1 MKLLD
6 NSTIVTGILYQH
18 RDSSD
23 TQLLGGL
30 TIDIKLFDN
39 IPITGL
45 IYRQERSAED
55 KILSGVKV
63 TGVVYR
69 HADDLDD
76 VILRSSR
83 IRGVIFQSRSADLS
97 EVARGSDNVDASSRV
112 RGSLEQGL
120 PEGSQI
126 VGLICH
132 KKDTGEEQ
140 VITGPRVNL
149 KILNSYSVV
158 GIMYEGPDEESIKRL
173 TGSNITGLLFQQQK
187 ADNETILGDMA
198 LVGIIYQDKGVIS
211 ERLSAFASFA
221 LDSCERCSLYTADFR
236 HYRSRSANLARFLA
250 LRFPCSP
257 ITCDHVVTSPNGD
270 CPGHHPCLP
279 TISIPEAAGV
289 IARCFLMRPIAQH
302 QSEQQY
308 SLGTT

>member
-1 MKLLD
+1 VKLLD
-6 NSTIVTGILYQH
+6 NSTIVTGILYQY
-18 RDSSD
+18 RDSTD

-39 IPITGL
+39 IPITGFT
-45 IYRQERSAED
+45 YRQERSAED
-55 KILSGVKV
+55 KILSGVHV
-63 TGVVYR
+63 TGIVYQY
-69 HADDLDD
+69 ADDLDD

-83 IRGVIFQSRSADLS
+83 ISGVIFQSRGAAVS
-97 EVARGSDNVDASSRV
+97 EAAGGSDNVDASSGV
-112 RGSLEQGL
+112 RGSLDQGL

-132 KKDTGEEQ
+132 RNDTGEDQ

-187 ADNETILGDMA
+187 ADNETIIGDMA

-211 ERLSAFASFA
+211 GRLSGSRHTLSIAASVVLYILLISGILGLVLLILPDFSPFSYLA
-221 LDSCERCSLYTADFR
+221 LPSAATVVLLLLMVIVPVIILVYRR
-236 HYRSRSANLARFLA
+236 YRSRKQLA
-250 LRFPCSP
+250 L
-257 ITCDHVVTSPNGD
+257 
-270 CPGHHPCLP
+270 
-279 TISIPEAAGV
+279 
-289 IARCFLMRPIAQH
+289 
-302 QSEQQY
+302 
-308 SLGTT
+308 

>member
-6 NSTIVTGILYQH
+6 DSTIVTGVLYQH
-18 RDSSD
+18 RDSTD

-30 TIDIKLFDN
+30 TIDIKLFDK
-39 IPITGL
+39 IPITGFT
-45 IYRQERSAED
+45 YRQERSAED

-69 HADDLDD
+69 YADDLDD

-83 IRGVIFQSRSADLS
+83 IGGVIFQSRSAAVS
-97 EVARGSDNVDASSRV
+97 EAAGGSDNVDASSGV
-112 RGSLEQGL
+112 RGSLDEGL

-132 KKDTGEEQ
+132 RNDTGEDQ

-187 ADNETILGDMA
+187 ADNETIIGDMA

-211 ERLSAFASFA
+211 EKLSGSRHTLSMAASVVLYILLISGILGLVLLILPDFSPFSYLA
-221 LDSCERCSLYTADFR
+221 LPSAATVVLLLLMVIVPVIILVYRR
-236 HYRSRSANLARFLA
+236 YRSQKQLA
-250 LRFPCSP
+250 P
-257 ITCDHVVTSPNGD
+257 
-270 CPGHHPCLP
+270 
-279 TISIPEAAGV
+279 
-289 IARCFLMRPIAQH
+289 
-302 QSEQQY
+302 
-308 SLGTT
+308 

>member
-1 MKLLD
+1 VKLLD
-6 NSTIVTGILYQH
+6 NSTIVTGILYQY
-18 RDSSD
+18 RDSTD

-39 IPITGL
+39 IPITGFT
-45 IYRQERSAED
+45 YRQERSAED
-55 KILSGVKV
+55 KILSGVHV
-63 TGVVYR
+63 TGIVYQY
-69 HADDLDD
+69 ADDLDD

-83 IRGVIFQSRSADLS
+83 IRGVIFQSRGAAVS
-97 EVARGSDNVDASSRV
+97 EAAGGSDNVDASSGV
-112 RGSLEQGL
+112 RGSLDQGL

-132 KKDTGEEQ
+132 RNDTGEDQ

-187 ADNETILGDMA
+187 ADNETIIGDMA

-211 ERLSAFASFA
+211 EKLSGSRHTLSMAASVVLYILLISGILGLVLLILPDFSPFSYLA
-221 LDSCERCSLYTADFR
+221 LPSAATVVLLLLMVIVPVIILVYRR
-236 HYRSRSANLARFLA
+236 YRSQKQLA
-250 LRFPCSP
+250 P
-257 ITCDHVVTSPNGD
+257 
-270 CPGHHPCLP
+270 
-279 TISIPEAAGV
+279 
-289 IARCFLMRPIAQH
+289 
-302 QSEQQY
+302 
-308 SLGTT
+308 

>member
-6 NSTIVTGILYQH
+6 DSTIVTGVLYQH
-18 RDSSD
+18 RDSTD

-30 TIDIKLFDN
+30 TIDIKLFDK
-39 IPITGL
+39 IPITGFT
-45 IYRQERSAED
+45 YCQERSAED

-69 HADDLDD
+69 YADDLDD

-83 IRGVIFQSRSADLS
+83 IGGVIFQSRSAAVS
-97 EVARGSDNVDASSRV
+97 EAAGGSDNVDASSGV
-112 RGSLEQGL
+112 RGSLDEGL

-132 KKDTGEEQ
+132 RNDTGEDQ

-187 ADNETILGDMA
+187 ADNETIIGDMA

-211 ERLSAFASFA
+211 GRLSGLRHTLSIAASVVLYILLISGILGLVLLILPDFSPFSYLA
-221 LDSCERCSLYTADFR
+221 LPSAATVVLLLLMVIVPVIILVYRR
-236 HYRSRSANLARFLA
+236 YRSQKQLA
-250 LRFPCSP
+250 P
-257 ITCDHVVTSPNGD
+257 
-270 CPGHHPCLP
+270 
-279 TISIPEAAGV
+279 
-289 IARCFLMRPIAQH
+289 
-302 QSEQQY
+302 
-308 SLGTT
+308 

>member
-1 MKLLD
+1 VKLLD
-6 NSTIVTGILYQH
+6 NSTIVTGILYQY
-18 RDSSD
+18 RDSTD

-39 IPITGL
+39 IPITGFT
-45 IYRQERSAED
+45 YRQERSAED
-55 KILSGVKV
+55 KILSGVHV
-63 TGVVYR
+63 TGIVYQY
-69 HADDLDD
+69 ADDLDD

-83 IRGVIFQSRSADLS
+83 IRGMIFQSRGAAVS
-97 EVARGSDNVDASSRV
+97 EAAGGSDNVDASSGV
-112 RGSLEQGL
+112 RGSLDQGL

-132 KKDTGEEQ
+132 RNDTGEDQ

-187 ADNETILGDMA
+187 ADNETIIGDMA

-211 ERLSAFASFA
+211 GRLSGSRHTLSISASVVLYILLISGILGLVLLILPDFSPFSYLA
-221 LDSCERCSLYTADFR
+221 LPSAATVVLLLLMVIVPVIILVYRR
-236 HYRSRSANLARFLA
+236 YRSRKQLA
-250 LRFPCSP
+250 L
-257 ITCDHVVTSPNGD
+257 
-270 CPGHHPCLP
+270 
-279 TISIPEAAGV
+279 
-289 IARCFLMRPIAQH
+289 
-302 QSEQQY
+302 
-308 SLGTT
+308 

>member
-6 NSTIVTGILYQH
+6 NSTIVTGILYQY
-18 RDSSD
+18 RDSTD

-39 IPITGL
+39 IPITGFT
-45 IYRQERSAED
+45 YRQERSAED
-55 KILSGVKV
+55 KILSGVHV
-63 TGVVYR
+63 TGIVYQY
-69 HADDLDD
+69 ADDLDD

-83 IRGVIFQSRSADLS
+83 IRGVIFQSRGAAVS
-97 EVARGSDNVDASSRV
+97 EAAGGSDNLDASSGV
-112 RGSLEQGL
+112 RGSLDQGL

-132 KKDTGEEQ
+132 RNDTGEDQ

-187 ADNETILGDMA
+187 ADNETIIGDMA

-211 ERLSAFASFA
+211 GRLSGSRHTLSISASVVLYILLISGILGLVLLILPDFSPFSYLA
-221 LDSCERCSLYTADFR
+221 LPSAATVVLLLLMVIVPVIILVYRR
-236 HYRSRSANLARFLA
+236 YRSRKQLA
-250 LRFPCSP
+250 S
-257 ITCDHVVTSPNGD
+257 
-270 CPGHHPCLP
+270 
-279 TISIPEAAGV
+279 
-289 IARCFLMRPIAQH
+289 
-302 QSEQQY
+302 
-308 SLGTT
+308 

>member
-6 NSTIVTGILYQH
+6 NSTIVTGILYQY
-18 RDSSD
+18 RDSTD

-39 IPITGL
+39 IPITGFT
-45 IYRQERSAED
+45 YRQERSAED
-55 KILSGVKV
+55 KILSGVHV
-63 TGVVYR
+63 TGIVYQY
-69 HADDLDD
+69 ADDLDD

-83 IRGVIFQSRSADLS
+83 IRGVIFQSRGAAVS
-97 EVARGSDNVDASSRV
+97 EAAGGSDNVDASSGV
-112 RGSLEQGL
+112 RGSLDQGL

-132 KKDTGEEQ
+132 RNDTGEDQ

-187 ADNETILGDMA
+187 ADNETIIGNMA

-211 ERLSAFASFA
+211 EKLSGSRHTLSMAASVVLYILLISGILGLVLLILPDFSPFSYLA
-221 LDSCERCSLYTADFR
+221 LPSAATVVLLLLMVIVPVIILVYRR
-236 HYRSRSANLARFLA
+236 YRSQKQLA
-250 LRFPCSP
+250 P
-257 ITCDHVVTSPNGD
+257 
-270 CPGHHPCLP
+270 
-279 TISIPEAAGV
+279 
-289 IARCFLMRPIAQH
+289 
-302 QSEQQY
+302 
-308 SLGTT
+308 

>member
-1 MKLLD
+1 VKLLD
-6 NSTIVTGILYQH
+6 NSTIVTGILYQY
-18 RDSSD
+18 RDSTD

-39 IPITGL
+39 IPITGFT
-45 IYRQERSAED
+45 YRQERSAED
-55 KILSGVKV
+55 KILSGVHV
-63 TGVVYR
+63 TGIVYQY
-69 HADDLDD
+69 ADDLDD

-83 IRGVIFQSRSADLS
+83 IRGMIFQSRGAAVS
-97 EVARGSDNVDASSRV
+97 EAAGGSDNVDASSGV
-112 RGSLEQGL
+112 RGSLDQGL

-132 KKDTGEEQ
+132 RNDTGEDQ

-187 ADNETILGDMA
+187 ADNETIIGDMA

-211 ERLSAFASFA
+211 GRLSGSRHTLSISASVVLYILLISGILGLVLLILPDFSPFSYLA
-221 LDSCERCSLYTADFR
+221 LPSAATVVLLLLMVIVPVIILVYRR
-236 HYRSRSANLARFLA
+236 YRSRKQLA
-250 LRFPCSP
+250 S
-257 ITCDHVVTSPNGD
+257 
-270 CPGHHPCLP
+270 
-279 TISIPEAAGV
+279 
-289 IARCFLMRPIAQH
+289 
-302 QSEQQY
+302 
-308 SLGTT
+308 

>member
-1 MKLLD
+1 VKLLD
-6 NSTIVTGILYQH
+6 NSTIVTGVLYQH

-23 TQLLGGL
+23 IQLLGGL
-30 TIDIKLFDN
+30 TIDIKLFDK
-39 IPITGL
+39 IPITGFT
-45 IYRQERSAED
+45 YRQERSAED

-69 HADDLDD
+69 YADDLDD

-83 IRGVIFQSRSADLS
+83 IRGVIFQIRSEAVS
-97 EVARGSDNVDASSRV
+97 EAAGGSDNVDASSGV
-112 RGSLEQGL
+112 RGSLDEGL

-132 KKDTGEEQ
+132 RNDTGEDQ

-187 ADNETILGDMA
+187 ADNETIIGDMA

-211 ERLSAFASFA
+211 EKLSGSRHTLSMAASVVLYILLISGILGLVLLILPDFSPFSYLA
-221 LDSCERCSLYTADFR
+221 LPSAATVVLLLLMVIVPVIILVYRR
-236 HYRSRSANLARFLA
+236 YRSQKQLA
-250 LRFPCSP
+250 P
-257 ITCDHVVTSPNGD
+257 
-270 CPGHHPCLP
+270 
-279 TISIPEAAGV
+279 
-289 IARCFLMRPIAQH
+289 
-302 QSEQQY
+302 
-308 SLGTT
+308 

>member
-6 NSTIVTGILYQH
+6 NSTIVTGVLYQQ
-18 RDSSD
+18 RDSTD
-23 TQLLGGL
+23 IQLLGGL

-39 IPITGL
+39 IPITGFT
-45 IYRQERSAED
+45 YRQERSAED

-63 TGVVYR
+63 TGIVYR
-69 HADDLDD
+69 YADDLDD

-83 IRGVIFQSRSADLS
+83 IRGVIFQSRGAAVS
-97 EVARGSDNVDASSRV
+97 EAAGGSDNVDASSGV
-112 RGSLEQGL
+112 LGSLAHGL

-132 KKDTGEEQ
+132 RNDTGEDR

-187 ADNETILGDMA
+187 ADNETIIGDMA

-211 ERLSAFASFA
+211 ERLSGSRHTLSMAASVVLYILLISGILGLVLLILPDFSPFSYLA
-221 LDSCERCSLYTADFR
+221 LPSAAAVVLLLLMVIVPVIILVYRR
-236 HYRSRSANLARFLA
+236 YRSQKQLA
-250 LRFPCSP
+250 P
-257 ITCDHVVTSPNGD
+257 
-270 CPGHHPCLP
+270 
-279 TISIPEAAGV
+279 
-289 IARCFLMRPIAQH
+289 
-302 QSEQQY
+302 
-308 SLGTT
+308 

>member
-6 NSTIVTGILYQH
+6 NSTIVTGILYQY
-18 RDSSD
+18 RDSTD

-39 IPITGL
+39 IPITGFT
-45 IYRQERSAED
+45 YRQERSAED
-55 KILSGVKV
+55 KILSGVHV
-63 TGVVYR
+63 TGIVYQY
-69 HADDLDD
+69 ADDLDD

-83 IRGVIFQSRSADLS
+83 IRGMIFQSRGAAVS
-97 EVARGSDNVDASSRV
+97 EAAGGSDNVDASSGV
-112 RGSLEQGL
+112 RGSLDQGL

-132 KKDTGEEQ
+132 RNDTGEDQ

-187 ADNETILGDMA
+187 ADNETIIGDMA

-211 ERLSAFASFA
+211 GRLSGSRHTLSISASVVLYILLISGILGLVLLILPDFSPFSYLA
-221 LDSCERCSLYTADFR
+221 LPSAATVVLLLLMVIVPVIILVYRR
-236 HYRSRSANLARFLA
+236 YRSRKQLA
-250 LRFPCSP
+250 S
-257 ITCDHVVTSPNGD
+257 
-270 CPGHHPCLP
+270 
-279 TISIPEAAGV
+279 
-289 IARCFLMRPIAQH
+289 
-302 QSEQQY
+302 
-308 SLGTT
+308 

>member
-6 NSTIVTGILYQH
+6 NSTIVTGVLYQQ
-18 RDSSD
+18 RDSTD
-23 TQLLGGL
+23 IQLLGGL

-39 IPITGL
+39 IPITGFT
-45 IYRQERSAED
+45 YRQERSAED

-63 TGVVYR
+63 TGIVYR
-69 HADDLDD
+69 YADDLDD

-83 IRGVIFQSRSADLS
+83 IRGVIFQSRGAAVS
-97 EVARGSDNVDASSRV
+97 EAAGGSDNVDASSGV
-112 RGSLEQGL
+112 RGSLAQGL

-132 KKDTGEEQ
+132 RNDTGEDR

-187 ADNETILGDMA
+187 ADNETIIGDMA

-211 ERLSAFASFA
+211 ERLSGSRHTLSMAASVVLYILLISGILGLVLLILPDFSPFSYLA
-221 LDSCERCSLYTADFR
+221 LPSAAAVVLLLLMVIVPVIILVYRR
-236 HYRSRSANLARFLA
+236 YRSQKQLA
-250 LRFPCSP
+250 P
-257 ITCDHVVTSPNGD
+257 
-270 CPGHHPCLP
+270 
-279 TISIPEAAGV
+279 
-289 IARCFLMRPIAQH
+289 
-302 QSEQQY
+302 
-308 SLGTT
+308 

>member
-6 NSTIVTGILYQH
+6 NSTIVTGILYQY
-18 RDSSD
+18 RDSTD

-39 IPITGL
+39 IPITGFT
-45 IYRQERSAED
+45 YRQERSAED
-55 KILSGVKV
+55 KILSGVHV
-63 TGVVYR
+63 TGIVYQY
-69 HADDLDD
+69 ADDLDD

-83 IRGVIFQSRSADLS
+83 IRGVIFQSRGAAVS
-97 EVARGSDNVDASSRV
+97 EAAGGSDNVDASSGV
-112 RGSLEQGL
+112 RGSLDQGL

-132 KKDTGEEQ
+132 RNDTGEDQ

-187 ADNETILGDMA
+187 ADNETIIGDMA

-211 ERLSAFASFA
+211 EKLSGSRHTLSMAASVVLYILLISGILGLVLLILPDFSPFSYLA
-221 LDSCERCSLYTADFR
+221 LPSAATVVLLLLMVIVPVIILVYRR
-236 HYRSRSANLARFLA
+236 YRSRKQLA
-250 LRFPCSP
+250 L
-257 ITCDHVVTSPNGD
+257 
-270 CPGHHPCLP
+270 
-279 TISIPEAAGV
+279 
-289 IARCFLMRPIAQH
+289 
-302 QSEQQY
+302 
-308 SLGTT
+308 

>member
-6 NSTIVTGILYQH
+6 NSTIVTGILYQY
-18 RDSSD
+18 RDSTD

-39 IPITGL
+39 IPITGFT
-45 IYRQERSAED
+45 YRQERSAED
-55 KILSGVKV
+55 KILSGVHV
-63 TGVVYR
+63 TGIVYQY
-69 HADDLDD
+69 ADDLDD

-83 IRGVIFQSRSADLS
+83 IRGVIFQSRGAAVS
-97 EVARGSDNVDASSRV
+97 EAAGGSDNVDASSGV
-112 RGSLEQGL
+112 RGSLDQGL

-132 KKDTGEEQ
+132 RNDTGEDQ

-187 ADNETILGDMA
+187 ADNETIIGNMA

-211 ERLSAFASFA
+211 EKLSGSRHTLSMAASVVLYILLISGILGLVLLILPDFSPFSYLA
-221 LDSCERCSLYTADFR
+221 LPSAATVVLLLLMVIVPVIILVYRR
-236 HYRSRSANLARFLA
+236 YRSRKQLA
-250 LRFPCSP
+250 L
-257 ITCDHVVTSPNGD
+257 
-270 CPGHHPCLP
+270 
-279 TISIPEAAGV
+279 
-289 IARCFLMRPIAQH
+289 
-302 QSEQQY
+302 
-308 SLGTT
+308 

>member
-83 IRGVIFQSRSADLS
+83 IRGVIFQSRSEDVS
-97 EVARGSDNVDASSRV
+97 EAVHGSDNVDASSRV
-112 RGSLEQGL
+112 RGSLERGL

-132 KKDTGEEQ
+132 RKDTGEDQ

-173 TGSNITGLLFQQQK
+173 TGANITGLLFQQQK
-187 ADNETILGDMA
+187 ADNETIIGDMA

-211 ERLSAFASFA
+211 ERLSGSRHSLSIAASVVLYILLISGIIGLVLLILPGFSPFGFLA
-221 LDSCERCSLYTADFR
+221 LPSPATTLLLLLMVIVPVIILVYQR
-236 HYRSRSANLARFLA
+236 YRSRKLQA
-250 LRFPCSP
+250 L
-257 ITCDHVVTSPNGD
+257 
-270 CPGHHPCLP
+270 
-279 TISIPEAAGV
+279 
-289 IARCFLMRPIAQH
+289 
-302 QSEQQY
+302 
-308 SLGTT
+308 

>member
-6 NSTIVTGILYQH
+6 DSTIVTGVLYQH
-18 RDSSD
+18 RDLTD

-39 IPITGL
+39 IPITGFT
-45 IYRQERSAED
+45 YCQERSAED

-63 TGVVYR
+63 TGVVYSY
-69 HADDLDD
+69 ADDLDD

-83 IRGVIFQSRSADLS
+83 IRGVIFQSRSAAVS
-97 EVARGSDNVDASSRV
+97 EAAGGSDNVDASSGV
-112 RGSLEQGL
+112 RGSLEEGL

-132 KKDTGEEQ
+132 RNDTGEDQ

-158 GIMYEGPDEESIKRL
+158 GIMYEGPDEEGIKRL

-187 ADNETILGDMA
+187 ADNETIIGDMA

-211 ERLSAFASFA
+211 ERLSGSRHTLSMAASVVLYILLISGILGLVLLILPDFSPFSYLA
-221 LDSCERCSLYTADFR
+221 LPSAATVVLLLLMVIVPVIILVYRR
-236 HYRSRSANLARFLA
+236 YRSQKQLA
-250 LRFPCSP
+250 P
-257 ITCDHVVTSPNGD
+257 
-270 CPGHHPCLP
+270 
-279 TISIPEAAGV
+279 
-289 IARCFLMRPIAQH
+289 
-302 QSEQQY
+302 
-308 SLGTT
+308 

>member
-6 NSTIVTGILYQH
+6 NSTVVTGVLYQH
-18 RDSSD
+18 RDSTD

-39 IPITGL
+39 VPITGFT
-45 IYRQERSAED
+45 YRQERSVED
-55 KILSGVKV
+55 KILSGVQV
-63 TGVVYR
+63 TGIVYR

-83 IRGVIFQSRSADLS
+83 IRGVIFQSRGVAVS
-97 EVARGSDNVDASSRV
+97 EAARGSDNIDASGGAS
-112 RGSLEQGL
+112 GSVEQGL

-126 VGLICH
+126 VGLIFH

-149 KILNSYSVV
+149 KILNGSSVV

-187 ADNETILGDMA
+187 EDRETILGDMSI
-198 LVGIIYQDKGVIS
+198 LGVIYQDKGVIS
-211 ERLSAFASFA
+211 GRLSG
-221 LDSCERCSLYTADFR
+221 LR
-236 HYRSRSANLARFLA
+236 HTL
-250 LRFPCSP
+250 
-257 ITCDHVVTSPNGD
+257 
-270 CPGHHPCLP
+270 
-279 TISIPEAAGV
+279 SIAAGV
-289 IARCFLMRPIAQH
+289 VLYILLISGILGLVLLILPDFSPFSYLAPPSAATVVLLLLMVIIPVIILVYLQYRSP
-302 QSEQQY
+302 QQAA
-308 SLGTT
+308 L

>member
-6 NSTIVTGILYQH
+6 DSTIVTGVLYQH
-18 RDSSD
+18 RDLTD

-39 IPITGL
+39 IPITGFT
-45 IYRQERSAED
+45 YCQERSAED

-63 TGVVYR
+63 TGVVYSY
-69 HADDLDD
+69 ADDLDD

-83 IRGVIFQSRSADLS
+83 IRGVIFQSRSAAVS
-97 EVARGSDNVDASSRV
+97 EAAGGSDNVDASSGV
-112 RGSLEQGL
+112 RGSLEEGL

-132 KKDTGEEQ
+132 RNDTGEDQ

-187 ADNETILGDMA
+187 ADNETIIGDMA

-211 ERLSAFASFA
+211 ERLSGSRHTLSMAASVVLYILLISGILGLVLLILPDFSPFSYLA
-221 LDSCERCSLYTADFR
+221 LPSAATVVLLLLMVIVPVIILVYRR
-236 HYRSRSANLARFLA
+236 YRSRKQLA
-250 LRFPCSP
+250 P
-257 ITCDHVVTSPNGD
+257 
-270 CPGHHPCLP
+270 
-279 TISIPEAAGV
+279 
-289 IARCFLMRPIAQH
+289 
-302 QSEQQY
+302 
-308 SLGTT
+308 

>member
-1 MKLLD
+1 VKLLD
-6 NSTIVTGILYQH
+6 NSTIVTGVLYQH

-23 TQLLGGL
+23 IQLLGGL
-30 TIDIKLFDN
+30 TIDIKLFDK
-39 IPITGL
+39 IPITGFT
-45 IYRQERSAED
+45 YRQERSAED

-69 HADDLDD
+69 YADDLDD

-83 IRGVIFQSRSADLS
+83 IGGVIFQSRSAAVS
-97 EVARGSDNVDASSRV
+97 EAAGGSDNVDASSGV
-112 RGSLEQGL
+112 RGSLDEGL

-132 KKDTGEEQ
+132 RNDTGEDQ

-187 ADNETILGDMA
+187 ADNETIIGDMA

-211 ERLSAFASFA
+211 EKLSGSRHTLSMAASVVLYILLISGILGLVLLILPDFSPFSYLA
-221 LDSCERCSLYTADFR
+221 LPSAATVVLLLLMVIVPVIILVYRR
-236 HYRSRSANLARFLA
+236 YRSQKQLA
-250 LRFPCSP
+250 P
-257 ITCDHVVTSPNGD
+257 
-270 CPGHHPCLP
+270 
-279 TISIPEAAGV
+279 
-289 IARCFLMRPIAQH
+289 
-302 QSEQQY
+302 
-308 SLGTT
+308 